1 MAFPHPP
8 GAPWCALVPLLLLV
22 PAAAFAA
29 PPGGAA
35 ANGKWWVYVG
45 TYTQKD
51 SKGIYRFDFDPA
63 SGKPTGRALAGE
75 ARNPSFLALSPDH
88 RFLYAV
94 SETDDFEGK
103 KTGAV
108 AAFAVDAQTGD
119 LKALNNEPSGGT
131 GPCHLV
137 VDRAGKHVLAANYGS
152 GSVCVLP
159 IESDGRLGKA
169 TSFIQHK
176 GSSVNKARQEGPHA
190 HCVTLDAA
198 NRFAFVCDL
207 GLDKIMIYRYDTER
221 GTLTPNDPPSASVAP
236 GSGPRHFAFS
246 PDGRYGYLTNEMTC
260 TVTAFAYDAERGAL
274 KELQTVATLPGEVK
288 PAYSTAEIE
297 VHPSG
302 KFLYD
307 SNRGYDT
314 VAVFRIDPK
323 TAELTRTQEQGD
335 QVKVPRNFAIDPTG
349 QYVLVAN
356 QDSDSIVVFRIDPK
370 TGELTPTGTR
380 VDVPIPVCVTFMP
393 AKP

>member
-1 MAFPHPP
+1 MAFPHSP
-8 GAPWCALVPLLLLV
+8 GAPWCALVPLLLLL

-29 PPGGAA
+29 PPGGDADG
-35 ANGKWWVYVG
+35 GKWWVYVG

-63 SGKPTGRALAGE
+63 SGKLTGRALAGE
-75 ARNPSFLALSPDH
+75 ADNPSFLALSPDH

-94 SETDDFEGK
+94 SEISDFEGK

-108 AAFAVDAQTGD
+108 ASFRIDPQTGD
-119 LKALNNEPSGGT
+119 LKALNKEPSEGA

-159 IESDGRLGKA
+159 IDSDGRLGKA

-176 GSSVNKARQEGPHA
+176 GSSANKARQEGPHA
-190 HCVTLDAA
+190 HCVALDAA
-198 NRFAFVCDL
+198 NRFAVVCDL
-207 GLDKIMIYRYDTER
+207 GLDKLLVYRYDAER

-236 GSGPRHFAFS
+236 GAGPRHFTFS
-246 PDGRYGYLTNEMTC
+246 PDGRYGYVTNEINC
-260 TVTAFAYDAERGAL
+260 TVTAFAYDAERGTL
-274 KELQTVATLPGEVK
+274 KDLQTVPTLPGPVK

-307 SNRGYDT
+307 SNRGYNT
-314 VAVFRIDPK
+314 IAVFSVDPK
-323 TAELTRTQEQGD
+323 SGELTRTQEQGD
-335 QVKVPRNFAIDPTG
+335 QVKTPRHFAVDPTG
-349 QYVLVAN
+349 NYVLVAN
-356 QDSDSIVVFRIDPK
+356 QDSDSIVVFRINPK

-380 VDVPIPVCVTFMP
+380 VEVPVPVCVTFMP
-393 AKP
+393 AKR